1 MNGLRRWDI
10 VIVPFPFVDAD
21 VEKMRPAVI
30 VSRDDLLQRHDM
42 AWLAMI
48 TSTLI
53 APWNSD
59 ITVEAVASTG
69 LLRPSRIRIA
79 KISTID
85 RQRIVRRVGSLAATD
100 AKKVTAALKRW
111 L

>member
-1 MNGLRRWDI
+1 
-10 VIVPFPFVDAD
+10 
-21 VEKMRPAVI
+21 
-30 VSRDDLLQRHDM
+30 M

-53 APWNSD
+53 APWSSD
-59 ITVEAVASTG
+59 ITVEAAESTG

-79 KISTID
+79 KIATMD
-85 RQRIVRRVGSLAATD
+85 RRRIVRRVGSLAPMD